1 MGKLEGKTA
10 VITGA
15 TSGIGAA
22 TAKLFAKEGASVILL
37 GRNKDRGGGQLN
49 MKLRQRGIRLNLWF
63 VMLHPF
69 KI

>member
-37 GRNKDRGGGQLN
+37 GRNKDRGGQLN